1 MEGKSGCAVLGVVLA
16 LVVIVAAALLVGK
29 LAEYNDAETSR
40 LYARGSLE
48 ESYGR
53 AQAEI
58 ARAQADARAAIIT
71 AESQARL
78 DQAIAEAQM
87 VLAQGQARL
96 DSAQAFAVTAGASL
110 PWLEIKTWEGRDRH
124 SLRSRLHQLEQMQEF
139 ARDGGALGA
148 YLVAWRWDGRL
159 EWRLYPIM
167 NLSVKCG
174 AVTFER
180 DASVRVISADGYPN
194 WLPYLVGLVKRGG
207 VGVEAL
213 RIPLLL

>member
-1 MEGKSGCAVLGVVLA
+1 MEGKSGCAVFGVVLA
-16 LVVIVAAALLVGK
+16 LVVIIAAALLVGK
-29 LAEYNDAETSR
+29 LAEYNDAEASR

-78 DQAIAEAQM
+78 NQAIAEAQM

-110 PWLEIKTWEGRDRH
+110 PWLVV
-124 SLRSRLHQLEQMQEF
+124 S
-139 ARDGGALGA
+139 
-148 YLVAWRWDGRL
+148 
-159 EWRLYPIM
+159 
-167 NLSVKCG
+167 
-174 AVTFER
+174 
-180 DASVRVISADGYPN
+180 
-194 WLPYLVGLVKRGG
+194 LVGVAGIVLLAAIVAMLTLGLA
-207 VGVEAL
+207 AL
-213 RIPLLL
+213 RGSHAGPALLDPARRVLVLNQPARLAAPEPTAQMALPVLHEPAGGRQQGCYGIRNISG